1 MVQIM
6 VEGNMI
12 KVMSENVTQMIE
24 QTDDT
29 TRDTKT
35 YDQQRETI
43 QAKRKTLKT
52 H

>member
-6 VEGNMI
+6 DESNMI
-12 KVMSENVTQMIE
+12 KVMSENVTQLME

-29 TRDTKT
+29 THGDTK
-35 YDQQRETI
+35 DQRETI